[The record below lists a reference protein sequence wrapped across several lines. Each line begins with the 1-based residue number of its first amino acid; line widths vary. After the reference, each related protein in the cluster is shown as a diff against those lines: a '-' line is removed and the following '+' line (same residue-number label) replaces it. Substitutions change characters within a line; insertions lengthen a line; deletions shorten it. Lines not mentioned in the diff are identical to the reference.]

1 MTDLKKTVLMLDHEP
16 LMIDRR
22 IILES
27 KTLVKQGYN
36 VILAT
41 RGDGKKPAK
50 EFLGGIEIRRF
61 VDPCILNHSDGNFQ
75 SLQLRL
81 VKSRQLIDGWIY
93 SPGNP
98 VIEASVRSNLF
109 FCLKN
114 FKIFS
119 MHLYG
124 HLLWLP
130 FWEIEKLEV
139 SLRDFLGGH
148 SSPQYFF

>member
-1 MTDLKKTVLMLDHEP
+1 MTDLKKNKTVLMLDHEP

-27 KTLVKQGYN
+27 KTLVKQGYD
-36 VILAT
+36 VTLAT
-41 RGDGKKPAK
+41 RGDGIKPAK
-50 EFLGGIEIRRF
+50 EFLGEIEIRRF
-61 VDPCILNHSDGNFQ
+61 VDPWI
-75 SLQLRL
+75 LRL